1 MNQQID
7 ILDKLQDEEGF
18 VRLVLASG
26 EIVFGRPQCIVYDED
41 EDGWETIKMIMVE
54 PWFGLHNVFYKLEDI
69 ESYDPIA
76 EEDIPPYE

>member
-1 MNQQID
+1 MEYIPD

-26 EIVFGRPQCIVYDED
+26 EIVYGKPDCITYDED
-41 EDGWETIKMIMVE
+41 QNGFDTIKDIRFE
-54 PWFGLHNVFYKLEDI
+54 PWFGTRAVYYRLEDI
-69 ESYDPIA
+69 ASYEPVD